1 MATAKKLP
9 SGSWRC
15 QVFSHYEEIP
25 QPDGTI
31 KKKRIYKSF
40 TCDDPTR
47 DGKKTCERMAAAWA
61 EEREEPSIVKLTVG
75 QAMDEYIDSRKNILS
90 PRTVTSYKNIRK
102 NYLSSIMNI
111 RIDSL
116 KQADIQ
122 RAINIESLRLSPK
135 TVKNINGLLTA
146 VIKTYRPSLALN
158 TVLPKRK
165 RPDIYVP
172 SDSDIQKV
180 LAAIEGTDIEL
191 PVMLAAFG
199 PMRRGE
205 ICALRSDN
213 IEGNV
218 VHVCENMVMDENR
231 TWVIKQP
238 KSYAG
243 DRYIDFPE
251 FVAEKWKGINGR
263 IVNLNPDD
271 ITNKFSRALKKA
283 GIPHFRFHDLRHY
296 SASIQHAIGVPD
308 IYIMQR
314 GGWGNDGV
322 LKEVY
327 RHVME
332 DKQKEMN
339 RLAND
344 HFSQLC
350 NTKCNTK

>member
-47 DGKKTCERMAAAWA
+47 DGKRTCERMAAAWA
-61 EEREEPSIVKLTVG
+61 EEREETSVIKMTVA

-90 PRTVTSYKNIRK
+90 PRTISSYKNIRK
-102 NYLSSIMNI
+102 NYLASIMDKKL
-111 RIDSL
+111 DSL
-116 KQADIQ
+116 KQEEIQ
-122 RAINIESLRLSPK
+122 RAINIEALKLSPK

-146 VIKTYRPSLALN
+146 VIKAYRPNFALT

-172 SDSDIQKV
+172 SDDDIKSV
-180 LAAIEGTDIEL
+180 LSAISGTELEL

-205 ICALRSDN
+205 ICALRSEN
-213 IEGNV
+213 ISGNV
-218 VHVCENMVMDENR
+218 VHVCENMVLDENNR
-231 TWVIKQP
+231 WVIKQP
-238 KSYAG
+238 KSFAG
-243 DRYIDFPE
+243 DRYIDFPD
-251 FVAEKWKGINGR
+251 FVADKWKGIKGR
-263 IVNLNPDD
+263 ITQLDPDD
-271 ITNKFSRALKKA
+271 ITNKFARALKKA
-283 GIPHFRFHDLRHY
+283 GISHFRFHDLRHY
-296 SASIQHAIGVPD
+296 SASIQHALGVPD

-339 RLAND
+339 KIANE